1 MNPAQAQAEAM
12 LRQMASTRALPE
24 PAERAAARRARV
36 ILSLSD
42 LQGKL
47 IERRNRVRQW
57 RRRVAWLAAA
67 AMPALAVGGGWY
79 LHTRGEQAARA
90 VPAAPTGLRVEVAQG
105 TVQVTHGGRL
115 DTIMAPGS
123 LGLDSC
129 EELATRA
136 DGRAAIVLASGA
148 RLEVLPRTQLG
159 VTAASDAQSKGD
171 RIELTSGRVDV
182 TVPKLPPGRALSVHT
197 PDTTVEVRGTRFSVA
212 VGTLQATPVTRVTV
226 TEGRVLVRHGAVQ
239 LYLLAGSSWSSR
251 SAGPGSKQEARA
263 AGDSDSY
270 LGPLTAELE
279 AAAPELAAAPV
290 EPVAPG
296 DAEQGEEEAD
306 ATAALRGSPP
316 APAKGTAAASNLA
329 EQNWLFQQAM
339 QARRAGHDAR
349 ALLLLDQ
356 LLSRY
361 PSTLLAQEARVER
374 FRALARVGQQAE
386 AAREA
391 RRYLAEHPGGFATG
405 EARSLAL
412 DSGPDRREK

>member
-1 MNPAQAQAEAM
+1 MNPVQAQAEEM
-12 LRQMASTRALPE
+12 LRRMAGVRALPE

-47 IERRNRVRQW
+47 IDRRHRVRLWQ
-57 RRRVAWLAAA
+57 RRVAWLALA

-79 LHTRGEQAARA
+79 LHTRGENAARTVA
-90 VPAAPTGLRVEVAQG
+90 PAPTGLRVEVAEG
-105 TVQVTHGGRL
+105 SVQVTHGGRS

-136 DGRAAIVLASGA
+136 DGRAAMVLASGA

-159 VTAASDAQSKGD
+159 VAAPSDAQNKGE
-171 RIELTSGRVDV
+171 RIELGSGQVDV

-212 VGTLQATPVTRVTV
+212 VDTLGSTPVTRVVV
-226 TEGRVLVRHGAVQ
+226 TEGRVLVRHGGVQ

-251 SAGPGSKQEARA
+251 SAAAGSKQEARA

-270 LGPLTAELE
+270 LGSSSVEPET
-279 AAAPELAAAPV
+279 AAPELAAAP
-290 EPVAPG
+290 AQAAATS
-296 DAEQGEEEAD
+296 DAEQGEQQAD
-306 ATAALRGSPP
+306 DPAALRGPSP
-316 APAKGTAAASNLA
+316 APAKGTAAESNLA

-339 QARRAGHDAR
+339 QTRRAGHDSQ

-361 PSTLLAQEARVER
+361 PHTLLAQEARVER
-374 FRALARVGQQAE
+374 FRALTRLGQQEE

-412 DSGPDRREK
+412 DPGPVK

>member
-1 MNPAQAQAEAM
+1 MNPAQARAEEM
-12 LRQMASTRALPE
+12 LRQMAATRALPE

-36 ILSLSD
+36 ILSLAD

-47 IERRNRVRQW
+47 IERRHRIRQW
-57 RRRVAWLAAA
+57 QRRIAWLALA

-79 LHTRGEQAARA
+79 LHTRGEQATRTA
-90 VPAAPTGLRVEVAQG
+90 VPKPTGLRVEVAQG

-136 DGRAAIVLASGA
+136 DGRAAMVLASGA
-148 RLEVLPRTQLG
+148 RLEVQPRTQLG
-159 VTAASDAQSKGD
+159 VTAASDAQSKGE
-171 RIELTSGRVDV
+171 RIQLNSGQVDV
-182 TVPKLPPGRALSVHT
+182 TVPKLPAGRALSVHT

-212 VGTLQATPVTRVTV
+212 VGTLQSAPVTRVTV
-226 TEGRVLVRHGAVQ
+226 AEGRVLVRHGAVQ

-251 SAGPGSKQEARA
+251 SAAPGSKQEARA

-270 LGPLTAELE
+270 PGPSSVAEEE
-279 AAAPELAAAPV
+279 ADPELAAALV

-296 DAEQGEEEAD
+296 DAEQGEEKAAD
-306 ATAALRGSPP
+306 TAALRALPP

-339 QARRAGHDAR
+339 QARRAGDDAR
-349 ALLLLDQ
+349 ALSLLDQ

-361 PSTLLAQEARVER
+361 PGTLLAQEARVER
-374 FRALARVGQQAE
+374 FRALTRLGEQEE

-412 DSGPDRREK
+412 DSGPVRREK